1 MARPLRIEYP
11 NAWYHV
17 MNRGRRGEHIFE
29 AKDDYERF
37 INILNEAIELFS
49 LRVSAYCLMSNH
61 YHILVQ
67 TPDANLSRCMRH
79 INGVYTQR
87 YNSKHSLDGQLFRG
101 RYKAINVSE
110 DNYLLQLIRY
120 IHRNPVRAGIVE
132 KAEDYLWSSHKGY
145 LSGNKK
151 WDWLYKEFI
160 LSILSKVPGERIKKY
175 RKFMKEEEDESFL
188 RMFNM
193 KKLPSILGDS
203 QFVEKIKTGFF
214 QDKLNIEVPESKLLA
229 PDIETIKKH
238 ICSYY
243 DIQEPDLYN
252 SKRAVY
258 NEPRSMGMYL
268 SRQIRGESL
277 KNIGEQFHVNNYS
290 TVSSEIERFKM
301 RKQSDRSL
309 AKRIKQ
315 VKTSIMSQGQT

>member
-17 MNRGRRGEHIFE
+17 MNRGRRGENIFE
-29 AKDDYERF
+29 TKDDYERF
-37 INILNEAIELFS
+37 LTVLDEAIELFS
-49 LRVSAYCLMSNH
+49 LRVSSYCLMSNH

-87 YNSKHSLDGQLFRG
+87 YNSSHLLDGPLFRG

-110 DNYLLQLIRY
+110 DSYLLQLIRY

-132 KAEDYLWSSHKGY
+132 KAEDYKWSSHKGY

-151 WDWLYKEFI
+151 WNWLYKEFI
-160 LSILSKVPGERIKKY
+160 LSILSKVPEERTKRY
-175 RKFMKEEEDESFL
+175 REFMKEEEDEGL
-188 RMFNM
+188 LGMFNM
-193 KKLPSILGDS
+193 KKLPSILGNS
-203 QFVEKIKTGFF
+203 QFVEKIKAGFYK
-214 QDKLNIEVPESKLLA
+214 DKLHMEVPESKFLA
-229 PDIETIKKH
+229 PDIDKIKQN

-243 DIQEPDLYN
+243 GIGESNLYN
-252 SKRAVY
+252 AKRAVF

-268 SRQIRGESL
+268 SRHLRGESL
-277 KNIGEQFHVNNYS
+277 INIGRQFYVNNYS
-290 TVSSEIERFKM
+290 TVSSVIERFKM
-301 RKQSDRSL
+301 RLQSDRGL
-309 AKRIKQ
+309 TKRLKQ
-315 VKTSIMSQGQT
+315 VKARLMSQEQT